1 MRTGQ
6 LRSPSR
12 LLQERREPHLL
23 HSWAPIHRAGPPGKG
38 CSRRTPETTRDGL
51 GASVATES
59 SKDWGALGR
68 TRGLGLGP
76 PCPAPHLLP
85 SDLFKRENR
94 KAKKRRVGDC
104 GVLFCRDKVPRTML
118 SVGVSPALRGPGS
131 PGGGAPAAWRRA
143 GWSSAGPGADP
154 GWTEAH
160 RGTPAT
166 PQPDTHPL
174 CQALPGHC
182 PHLASSD
189 CADSLLL
196 DGYFL

>member
-131 PGGGAPAAWRRA
+131 PGGGGGRRQPGGGQAGAALDLGLTPGGPRLTEGHQPHPSQTPTHSARLSQDTVPTWPAPTVPTAC
-143 GWSSAGPGADP
+143 S
-154 GWTEAH
+154 
-160 RGTPAT
+160 
-166 PQPDTHPL
+166 
-174 CQALPGHC
+174 
-182 PHLASSD
+182 
-189 CADSLLL
+189 
-196 DGYFL
+196 